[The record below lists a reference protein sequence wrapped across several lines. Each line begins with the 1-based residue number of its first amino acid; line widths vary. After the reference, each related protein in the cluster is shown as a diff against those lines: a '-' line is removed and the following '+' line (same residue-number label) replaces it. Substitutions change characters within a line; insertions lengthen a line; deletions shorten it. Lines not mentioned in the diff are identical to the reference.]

1 MYFPRTFGLMDGQ
14 YYVMN
19 KAWFFFF
26 FVPLTVGGKFNCFHL
41 LLMEKEE
48 RKTSRSE
55 IGGASYV
62 TASTVQGVI

>member
-1 MYFPRTFGLMDGQ
+1 M
-14 YYVMN
+14 V
-19 KAWFFFF
+19 FFF